1 MVADTK
7 LYETLGVDPGA
18 DANTIKKAYRKMAL
32 KFHPDKN
39 PGEEAERKFKGNY
52 FYSVLAGYKFLLL
65 EISAAYEVL
74 SDDDKRQTYDRFG
87 LEGLKEGRGGGGFGG
102 DDLFSMFFGGGS
114 PFGKS

>member
-1 MVADTK
+1 M
-7 LYETLGVDPGA
+7 
-18 DANTIKKAYRKMAL
+18 
-32 KFHPDKN
+32 
-39 PGEEAERKFKGNY
+39 
-52 FYSVLAGYKFLLL
+52 
-65 EISAAYEVL
+65 L